1 MCGIIGYTGAAR
13 ALPILIEGIELLSYR
28 GYDSAG
34 VALEE
39 SGRLRVEKDK
49 GRIGELAPRWEA
61 AKLQG
66 TTGIGHT
73 RWATHGPPNR
83 QNAHPQTDAS
93 GELAVVHNGILEN
106 DLALREELERAGV
119 RFTSDTDTEIVAHLF
134 ARAFEGDGPAGHNTA
149 DPVAAARLIFE
160 RCRGHFALVLL
171 HARLPGT
178 LIALRR
184 GSPLLVGLGV
194 GENLI
199 ASDVKA
205 LAGHADRVIEL
216 AEDEIAVVRRDEVHV
231 YDAQGR
237 EVTKSSRPVGQR
249 EQVVGKGGFPHF
261 MLKEIHEQPE
271 RLYELLAGRV
281 DAARGV
287 VRLDEVHLTRADWR
301 AVTRIDLVASGT
313 AHYASLYGA
322 YVLEALAG
330 IPCRAIAAA
339 EYEARSPVLGPDVLV
354 VAVSQSG
361 ETADTKGALE
371 LARQRKARTLAV
383 LNVRDSA
390 IGRMTDN
397 LVDIHAGPEISVAST
412 KVYTGMAGALLLLAL
427 RAAQERG
434 CGAEH
439 LSALAPWLSRLP
451 DLVREAVG
459 RAEAVR
465 VIARRLDGTRNML
478 FLGRGPDAATAFEGA
493 LKMKELS
500 YVHAEGYAAGEMK
513 HGPIALVDH
522 DLVTVAVATP
532 GPWRERMLANV
543 REVRAREGPVILLAA
558 DGDVEAAKV
567 ADLVLRVPE
576 TNHWLAPLVNIVPL
590 QLLAYETARRRGCD
604 IDQPRNLAK
613 TVTVQ

>member
-1 MCGIIGYTGAAR
+1 MCGIIGYAGAAR
-13 ALPILIEGIELLSYR
+13 ALPVLIEGIRLLSYR

-39 SGRLRVEKDK
+39 SGGLRVEKDK

-61 AKLQG
+61 ARLLG
-66 TTGIGHT
+66 TTGVGHT

-83 QNAHPQTDAS
+83 ANAHPQQDAS

-119 RFTSDTDTEIVAHLF
+119 RFASDTDTEIVAHLF
-134 ARAFEGDGPAGHNTA
+134 ARAWQAAGTA
-149 DPVAAARLIFE
+149 GDPVASARVIFQ

-216 AEDEIAVVRRDEVHV
+216 GEDEIAIVRKDEVHV

-237 EVTKSSRPVGQR
+237 ELTKSSRPLGER
-249 EQVVGKGGFPHF
+249 EQDVGKGGFPHF

-271 RLYELLAGRV
+271 RLYELFAGRV
-281 DAARGV
+281 DAARGS
-287 VRLDEVHLTRADWR
+287 VRLDEVRLTSAEWR

-371 LARQRKARTLAV
+371 LAQKRKARTLAV

-390 IGRMTDN
+390 IGRMTEN

-434 CGAEH
+434 GGAEH
-439 LSALAPWLSRLP
+439 LSALAPWLARLP

-459 RAEAVR
+459 RFEAVR
-465 VIARRLDGTRNML
+465 TVARRLDGTRNML
-478 FLGRGPDAATAFEGA
+478 FLGRGPDAVTALEGA

-500 YVHAEGYAAGEMK
+500 YVHAEGYPAGEMK

-576 TNHWLAPLVNIVPL
+576 THHWLAPLVNIVPL
-590 QLLAYETARRRGCD
+590 QLLAYEAARRRGCD

>member
-1 MCGIIGYTGAAR
+1 
-13 ALPILIEGIELLSYR
+13 
-28 GYDSAG
+28 
-34 VALEE
+34 
-39 SGRLRVEKDK
+39 
-49 GRIGELAPRWEA
+49 
-61 AKLQG
+61 
-66 TTGIGHT
+66 
-73 RWATHGPPNR
+73 
-83 QNAHPQTDAS
+83 
-93 GELAVVHNGILEN
+93 
-106 DLALREELERAGV
+106 
-119 RFTSDTDTEIVAHLF
+119 
-134 ARAFEGDGPAGHNTA
+134 
-149 DPVAAARLIFE
+149 
-160 RCRGHFALVLL
+160 
-171 HARLPGT
+171 
-178 LIALRR
+178 
-184 GSPLLVGLGV
+184 
-194 GENLI
+194 
-199 ASDVKA
+199 
-205 LAGHADRVIEL
+205 
-216 AEDEIAVVRRDEVHV
+216 
-231 YDAQGR
+231 
-237 EVTKSSRPVGQR
+237 
-249 EQVVGKGGFPHF
+249 VGKGGFPHF
-261 MLKEIHEQPE
+261 MLKEIHEQPD

-281 DAARGV
+281 DAARGS
-287 VRLDEVHLTRADWR
+287 VRLDEVTLTGAQWR

-371 LARQRKARTLAV
+371 LAQKRKARTLAV

-390 IGRMTDN
+390 IGRLAEH

-434 CGAEH
+434 GGAEH
-439 LSALAPWLSRLP
+439 LAALAPWLARLP

-459 RAEAVR
+459 RSEAVR
-465 VIARRLDGTRNML
+465 AVARRLDGTRNML
-478 FLGRGPDAATAFEGA
+478 FLGRGPDAATALEGA

-500 YVHAEGYAAGEMK
+500 YVHAEGYPAGEMK

-522 DLVTVAVATP
+522 ELVTVAVATP

-567 ADLVLRVPE
+567 SDMVLRVPE
-576 TNHWLAPLVNIVPL
+576 INHWLAPLVNIVPL
-590 QLLAYETARRRGCD
+590 QLLAYETAKRRGCD